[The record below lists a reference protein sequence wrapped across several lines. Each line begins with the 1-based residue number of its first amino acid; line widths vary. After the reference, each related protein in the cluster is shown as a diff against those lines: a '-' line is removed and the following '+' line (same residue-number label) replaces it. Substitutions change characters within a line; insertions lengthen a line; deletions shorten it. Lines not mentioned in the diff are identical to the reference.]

1 VQEFSHSIDTGDV
14 DAAFAASDHVV
25 EGVAK
30 IGAQEHFYLE
40 PFANIAIPEEN
51 DEFVNWASTQV
62 CTTAVHQHVEMW
74 PRNET
79 FAWGNEDMVEE

>member
-1 VQEFSHSIDTGDV
+1 MCVLQEFSHSIEEGNV

-40 PFANIAIPEEN
+40 PFTNINFPEEN
-51 DEFVNWASTQV
+51 DEFVNWSSTQV
-62 CTTAVHQHVEMW
+62 
-74 PRNET
+74 
-79 FAWGNEDMVEE
+79 